1 MSEVFDKLRQSIEKN
16 VKGAHVSVL
25 ADSEIAT
32 GRFMLSTPA
41 LDLNRILSGSLNG
54 GIPSRNLVAI
64 VGPEHSFKSSF
75 MVLCM
80 ANAQKLGYKPVIID
94 TEGGITDEFCQ
105 RWGLDAKNI
114 LYVYTPWIHEVKSV
128 IAQIRESGEQGYVI
142 GIDSVGG
149 LDRYK
154 SFTDAV
160 GGVPKADQGLLQ
172 KEIRST
178 LKLLLNVCI
187 AQNSVSIAC
196 GHYYGMPSSVP
207 MPDQIGGGKAMKLFP
222 SILISLRKEYI
233 KDGANKSD
241 PIIGNRITAT
251 TLKNRMYPPF
261 QQATIDIGYKTGLNE
276 WAGIM
281 DLAVE
286 AEIIKKAGGWYTYG
300 TDKVQGEDKAK
311 EWLPQI
317 PGLVEKL
324 DKWLENT
331 GYSTISMEVKEAEAL
346 IQEAEQFEPE
356 PESSTSKPTMKKK
369 TVKRSLIK

>member
-1 MSEVFDKLRQSIEKN
+1 MYDDIYPKRRTIVN
-16 VKGAHVSVL
+16 V
-25 ADSEIAT
+25 D
-32 GRFMLSTPA
+32 
-41 LDLNRILSGSLNG
+41 
-54 GIPSRNLVAI
+54 
-64 VGPEHSFKSSF
+64 
-75 MVLCM
+75 
-80 ANAQKLGYKPVIID
+80 
-94 TEGGITDEFCQ
+94 
-105 RWGLDAKNI
+105 
-114 LYVYTPWIHEVKSV
+114 
-128 IAQIRESGEQGYVI
+128 SGEEYEVDIGSDGRVI
-142 GIDSVGG
+142 
-149 LDRYK
+149 K
-154 SFTDAV
+154 
-160 GGVPKADQGLLQ
+160 K
-172 KEIRST
+172 
-178 LKLLLNVCI
+178 
-187 AQNSVSIAC
+187 
-196 GHYYGMPSSVP
+196 
-207 MPDQIGGGKAMKLFP
+207 
-222 SILISLRKEYI
+222 
-233 KDGANKSD
+233 
-241 PIIGNRITAT
+241 
-251 TLKNRMYPPF
+251 LKNRMYPPF